1 MGNKK
6 VSDVKYITSN
16 KYILREIASESVLV
30 SVGDG
35 VADFCGIIKL
45 NSSAALIWKT
55 LQGGATEQEL
65 VRAVTK
71 CFDVSGEKAREDV
84 DKCLEFLKGRGMIIY
99 E

>member
-1 MGNKK
+1 MGNEK

-16 KYILREIASESVLV
+16 KYILREIAGESVLV

-35 VADFCGIIKL
+35 VADFCGIVKL
-45 NSSAALIWKT
+45 NPSAAFIWKT

-65 VRAVTK
+65 VRAVTE
-71 CFDVSGEKAREDV
+71 CFEVSGDKAAEDV
-84 DKCLEFLKGRGMIIY
+84 DKCLDFLKGRGMIVC